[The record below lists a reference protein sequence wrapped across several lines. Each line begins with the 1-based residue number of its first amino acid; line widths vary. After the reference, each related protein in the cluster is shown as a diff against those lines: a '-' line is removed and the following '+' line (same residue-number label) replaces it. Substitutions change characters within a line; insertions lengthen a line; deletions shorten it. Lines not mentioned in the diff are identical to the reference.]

1 LKGNTVA
8 FVNEYISAEDRQA
21 YGIEAIDQNFVT
33 GGTNSRQWTIDRARD
48 IYLRMVTRGREEVAH
63 QSTWTLY
70 WHGELIVVD
79 LSLVATSISSDRQ
92 SGSARYQLRRLRLP
106 PYLDEQRDEV
116 MSDLRKAL
124 LAYKDGGVYAVA
136 SSFALV
142 IE

>member
-1 LKGNTVA
+1 MA
-8 FVNEYISAEDRQA
+8 FVNEYISDEDWQV
-21 YGIEAIDQNFVT
+21 YGIEAVDQNFVI
-33 GGTNSRQWTIDRARD
+33 GGTHSRQWTIDRARD
-48 IYLRMVTRGREEVAH
+48 TYLRVVTRGREEVAH

-79 LSLVATSISSDRQ
+79 LLLVATSISSDRQ

-124 LAYKDGGVYAVA
+124 LACKDGGVYAVA